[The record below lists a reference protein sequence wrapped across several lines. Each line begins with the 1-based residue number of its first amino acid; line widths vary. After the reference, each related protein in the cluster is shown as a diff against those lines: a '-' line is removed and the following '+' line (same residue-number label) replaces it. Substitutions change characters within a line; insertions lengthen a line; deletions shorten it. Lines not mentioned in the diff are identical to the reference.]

1 MCAKTKNMICL
12 ARIAMLTH
20 FKEIKKEGD
29 TLGKSITDQ
38 QVKISSNGTIY
49 PILVIIGL
57 CHLLNDTLQ
66 AVIPAMFP
74 ILEKSLGLTFT
85 QLGLIAFTLNM
96 ISSVMQPLVG
106 MYTDARPTPY
116 ALPIGLLFSTFGML
130 GLAFA
135 PNFWTILISV
145 LFIGLGSA
153 TFHPEGSRVA
163 YLAAGNRRGL
173 AQSIYQVGGNS
184 GQAMAPLITALVLV
198 PLGQFGAIWFTI
210 IGLLAVFFL
219 TYIAK
224 WYKQQTDM
232 IKRSNI
238 SKSTDR
244 VLGND
249 VSRSLKI
256 AVFILVF
263 FVFARSW
270 YHSAISNFYA
280 FYAIE
285 SYHLSIAQAQ
295 IYIFTFLLAGAFG
308 TFLGGPLADRFGKRN
323 IIIMSLLLPAPL
335 AILLPFSNAFFAII
349 LIFLIGFL
357 VLSSFSVAVVYAQ
370 ELFPGKIGTM
380 SGLIVGLAFGMG
392 ALGSVVL
399 GSFIDWIGLTPT
411 IILTSFLPLLGLFA
425 FLLPTDDKIRQ
436 WHASSPN

>member
-1 MCAKTKNMICL
+1 MRHNKDKTKHTNYEQTQF
-12 ARIAMLTH
+12 A
-20 FKEIKKEGD
+20 
-29 TLGKSITDQ
+29 
-38 QVKISSNGTIY
+38 
-49 PILVIIGL
+49 ILFIIGL

-184 GQAMAPLITALVLV
+184 GSAMAPLITALVLV

-210 IGLLAVFFL
+210 VGLLAVFFL
-219 TYIAK
+219 TYISK
-224 WYKQQTDM
+224 WYKQQIVMFT
-232 IKRSNI
+232 RSGTTKGKGKKLNKDI
-238 SKSTDR
+238 
-244 VLGND
+244 
-249 VSRSLKI
+249 SRSLKL

-263 FVFARSW
+263 FVFVRSW
-270 YHSAISNFYA
+270 YHSAISNF
-280 FYAIE
+280 
-285 SYHLSIAQAQ
+285 
-295 IYIFTFLLAGAFG
+295 
-308 TFLGGPLADRFGKRN
+308 
-323 IIIMSLLLPAPL
+323 
-335 AILLPFSNAFFAII
+335 
-349 LIFLIGFL
+349 
-357 VLSSFSVAVVYAQ
+357 
-370 ELFPGKIGTM
+370 
-380 SGLIVGLAFGMG
+380 
-392 ALGSVVL
+392 
-399 GSFIDWIGLTPT
+399 
-411 IILTSFLPLLGLFA
+411 
-425 FLLPTDDKIRQ
+425 
-436 WHASSPN
+436 